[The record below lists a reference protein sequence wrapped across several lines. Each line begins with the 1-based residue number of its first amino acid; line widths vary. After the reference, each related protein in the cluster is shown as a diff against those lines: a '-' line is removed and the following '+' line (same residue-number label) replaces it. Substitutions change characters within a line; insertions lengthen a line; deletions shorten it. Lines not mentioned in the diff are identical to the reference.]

1 MITQGKAVLILPD
14 PIPEKTAGGLAIPK
28 TAKENMKWGT
38 VIGAGPA
45 CKITIIGNRVLF
57 SPKPASV
64 ISIEGKEHLLIQ
76 EDKISF
82 WR

>member
-1 MITQGKAVLILPD
+1 MIAQGKAVLVLPD

-28 TAKENMKWGT
+28 TAKENLKWGT
-38 VIGAGPA
+38 VIEAGPE
-45 CKITIIGNRVLF
+45 CELTIIGNRVLF
-57 SPKPASV
+57 SPKSASV
-64 ISIEGKEHLLIQ
+64 ISIEDKEYLFIQ